1 MAQTKIIRH
10 EQQAQQ
16 RQHAGAGQQAQ
27 LQILSQGVSKTSELV
42 QTYRSA
48 SQQQQQ
54 QQQQRR
60 QQRQQ
65 YKQRQQHQ
73 RCRIN

>member
-1 MAQTKIIRH
+1 MAQTKIRH
-10 EQQAQQ
+10 EEQAQQ

-48 SQQQQQ
+48 SQQQQK
-54 QQQQRR
+54 QQQRR

-65 YKQRQQHQ
+65 YK
-73 RCRIN
+73 